1 MSLLQFLLQY
11 GSLDINASTYGGQ
24 TPYMLAKG
32 RGHNSVIQVLKQAR
46 AQYDSSDE
54 SLEDEEMVCIFL
66 LYTTEQGSK

>member
-32 RGHNSVIQVLKQAR
+32 RGHNAVIQVLKQAR

-54 SLEDEEMVCIFL
+54 SVEDEEMVCIFMF
-66 LYTTEQGSK
+66 YTLKKGSR